1 MLQLNTLP
9 KTDDLVFASNPSWQC
24 GGKVTTAM
32 ATLGILNVKAGIISV
47 VGDDKLGKYCLED
60 FKRYNV
66 DTSRLIIDNGK
77 TTALSI
83 CLAEKSTKGRSFIG
97 VLGTKRELET
107 GDIPENYIRS
117 AKYLHLCQMIP
128 ATIHGAKLA
137 SKYGIKVVFDGDIYD
152 KSIADNMSLIN
163 IFIASEIFYKDM
175 FNDPD
180 LRYLEKNCFSL
191 QQRGPEIVV
200 ITLGPDGCSG
210 VYGNTFFRSPGFK
223 VDVTD
228 TTGAGDVFHGAF
240 IYGLLNEYDIEY
252 TARFANAVAAI
263 KCTRQGGR
271 AGIPCFETVSRF
283 LKDGTIDYTEI
294 EKRLKFY
301 KDGIWLG

>member
-9 KTDDLVFASNPSWQC
+9 KTDDLVFASSPSWQC
-24 GGKVTTAM
+24 GGKVPTAM
-32 ATLGILNVKAGIISV
+32 ATLGILNAKAGIISV
-47 VGDDKLGKYCLED
+47 VGDDKLGKYSLKD
-60 FKRYNV
+60 FERYNV
-66 DTSRLIIDNGK
+66 DISRMVIDYGK

-83 CLAEKSTKGRSFIG
+83 CLAEKSTSGRSFIG
-97 VLGTKRELET
+97 VLGTRRELQA
-107 GDIPENYIRS
+107 GDIPEDYIRS

-128 ATIHGAKLA
+128 ATVHGAKLA
-137 SKYGIKVVFDGDIYD
+137 SKHGVKVVFDGDVYE
-152 KSIADNMSLIN
+152 KSIDDNLGLIN
-163 IFIASEIFYKDM
+163 IFIASEIFYNGM

-180 LRYLEKNCFSL
+180 FRNLEKNCFTL

-200 ITLGPDGCSG
+200 ITLGSDGCAG
-210 VYGNTFFRSPGFK
+210 VYGNTFFKAPGFK
-223 VDVTD
+223 VDVID

-240 IYGLLNEYDIEY
+240 IYGLLKEYDIEY

-283 LKDGTIDYTEI
+283 LADGTIDYTEI
-294 EKRLKFY
+294 EKRLNFY
-301 KDGIWLG
+301 KDGIWNT